1 MADPQT
7 VTLAVTQAA
16 AQPVNWWMVGASSAV
31 VSAVVNGGFKLWE
44 IHTARRDEQA
54 RRAEQRAPALL
65 NAALMLEAF
74 AKQAAGYMD
83 WCHACMYGWDAALD
97 LVMTD
102 PDALEETETNAD
114 EPAPMTTLA
123 LDLSIVPDW
132 STIPIATVSAC
143 HELPLALAESE
154 AWVRG
159 LVESGE
165 VAHANGY
172 ALNSQRAILYGMIA
186 AELARQIRADIET
199 APSALAQ
206 DCAARLLREY
216 HGLQQRY
223 CARPG
228 EVELIPDLR
237 ARFEREHPELRSARV
252 LRASEGA

>member
-7 VTLAVTQAA
+7 VTLVMTQAA
-16 AQPVNWWMVGASSAV
+16 AQPVNWWVVGASSAV
-31 VSAVVNGGFKLWE
+31 VSALVNGGFKWWE
-44 IHTARRDEQA
+44 IYAARRDERA

-65 NAALMLEAF
+65 NAALMLEDF

-83 WCHACMYGWDAALD
+83 WCYACMYGWDAALD
-97 LVMTD
+97 LAMTD
-102 PDALEETETNAD
+102 PDALEETETDAD

-143 HELPLALAESE
+143 RELPLALAESE

-165 VAHANGY
+165 VAYANGY
-172 ALNSQRAILYGMIA
+172 APDCQRAILYGRIA
-186 AELARQIRADIET
+186 AELARQVRADIKT
-199 APSALAQ
+199 APSMLAQ
-206 DCAARLLREY
+206 DCAARLLLEY
-216 HGLQQRY
+216 YYLQQRY

-228 EVELIPDLR
+228 EIELIPDPR
-237 ARFEREHPELRSARV
+237 AVRTRTPGASFGAR
-252 LRASEGA
+252 APCF